1 MERAHVLE
9 RPELSRHTGSSER
22 MKPRESLGICAL
34 LALLSAGSGANA
46 GGCWLEL
53 HDDARKVSGAWWGSC
68 EGDKAYGYGAAEFA
82 DGGTYLGDAQGGRAH
97 GSGKVVDAQG
107 DRYEGGF
114 ADGRRHGI
122 GTASSP
128 EGGRVT
134 GRWDRGKLVKVSES
148 TVSPESE
155 EAHSGGTGAQD
166 GAVTEDADR
175 AAASAAGCKLQFG
188 GRSVDWRGPCKDG
201 MAQGEGRAT
210 ASDGSAYAGSAR
222 NGKPDGH
229 GTIHAPDGGYYQGG
243 FRNGLHHGWATLRTA
258 DGRTWRAEFRDGEQV
273 GKSILMEGVAGNDR
287 WKDAWKEETGQSDL
301 RGQENGTTSDSGAAE
316 ADLAGSR
323 PSDSDQGGDADYRA
337 ALESLEGGD
346 RVVRVAIPD
355 EYTAELTE
363 LERQA
368 AERRAAEMENESRRS
383 AEEAL
388 RKSEEEAAERRQ
400 ADRETERSRRRAA
413 LDEKAHEAWESE
425 REEARRRSKRRMEF
439 TQRTLALQREF
450 NAAMARCDEI
460 EPEDPLVWCPYFKN
474 TGRSGDCR
482 TIGPQPTQ
490 SAEKA
495 RRACRHRAKSE
506 YQSAL
511 QELTLSNPL

>member
-1 MERAHVLE
+1 
-9 RPELSRHTGSSER
+9 
-22 MKPRESLGICAL
+22 MKPHESLGICAL
-34 LALLSAGSGANA
+34 LAFLSAGSGAYA
-46 GGCWLEL
+46 ESCWLEL
-53 HDDARKVSGAWWGSC
+53 YDDARKVSGAWWGSC
-68 EGDKAYGYGAAEFA
+68 KDGKAYGYGAAEFA

-114 ADGRRHGI
+114 AHGRRHGV

-134 GRWDRGKLVKVSES
+134 GRWDRGKLVKVFES
-148 TVSPESE
+148 TASPESGT
-155 EAHSGGTGAQD
+155 ARSGGTGAQD

-175 AAASAAGCKLQFG
+175 AAASAAGCKLQFA

-210 ASDGSAYAGSAR
+210 APDGSTYAGSAR
-222 NGKPDGH
+222 NGKPHGH
-229 GTIHAPDGGYYQGG
+229 GTVHAPDGSYYQGG
-243 FRNGLHHGWATLRTA
+243 FRNGLHHGWATVRTA

-287 WKDAWKEETGQSDL
+287 WKDAWKDETGQSDP
-301 RGQENGTTSDSGAAE
+301 RGWENDSTSDSGSTTAAGPE
-316 ADLAGSR
+316 GSR
-323 PSDSDQGGDADYRA
+323 PSDSDREGDAGYLA

-346 RVVRVAIPD
+346 GVVRVAIPD
-355 EYTAELTE
+355 EYATELTE

-388 RKSEEEAAERRQ
+388 RKSEEEAAEKRQ
-400 ADRETERSRRRAA
+400 ADREAERSRRRAA
-413 LDEKAHEAWESE
+413 LDEKAREAWESE
-425 REEARRRSKRRMEF
+425 REEARRRAKRRMEV
-439 TQRTLALQREF
+439 TQRTIALQQEF
-450 NAAMARCDEI
+450 NAAEARCDEI
-460 EPEDPLVWCPYFKN
+460 EPDYSGRWCVERKQACEGVDIQARRRLV
-474 TGRSGDCR
+474 R
-482 TIGPQPTQ
+482 QA
-490 SAEKA
+490 AEKA

-511 QELTLSNPL
+511 QELMLSNPL